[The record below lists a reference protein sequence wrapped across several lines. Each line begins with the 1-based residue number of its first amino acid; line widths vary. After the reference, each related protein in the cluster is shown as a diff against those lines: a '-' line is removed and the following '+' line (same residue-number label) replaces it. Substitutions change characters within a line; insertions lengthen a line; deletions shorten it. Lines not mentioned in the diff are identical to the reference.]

1 MFEQGEDQRQEIQGW
16 KSYLKISVKIHP
28 KSRKIEVLQ
37 KDTDHYEVW
46 VREAPDKGKANQAVV
61 KALSEHL
68 GVAPSTITISSG
80 HASRNK
86 IIEIEL

>member
-1 MFEQGEDQRQEIQGW
+1 
-16 KSYLKISVKIHP
+16 LKISVKTHP
-28 KSRKIEVLQ
+28 KSSKTEVFQ

-68 GVAPSTITISSG
+68 DVPSSRISISSG

-86 IIEIEL
+86 IIEIEI